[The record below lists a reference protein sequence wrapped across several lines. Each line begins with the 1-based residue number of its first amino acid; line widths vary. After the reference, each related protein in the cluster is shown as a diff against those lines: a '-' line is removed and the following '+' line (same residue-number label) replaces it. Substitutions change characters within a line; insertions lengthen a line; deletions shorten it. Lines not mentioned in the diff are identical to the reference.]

1 MAEDLSAAETD
12 GLSRFG
18 LALGHGQDAASDVLA
33 DEGRRVEHDSE
44 EHRGEAN
51 RHRQTVLPVVR
62 ELARLDD
69 VGAHGVE
76 WAGCT
81 VDVELVS
88 HNFEQVAAA
97 VEGPRR
103 KAGPANHQEDD
114 DQ

>member
-1 MAEDLSAAETD
+1 MAEDLSAAEAD
-12 GLSRFG
+12 GFGRLG
-18 LALGHGQDAASDVLA
+18 LALGYGQDAASDVLA

-44 EHRGEAN
+44 EHRGEAD
-51 RHRQTVLPVVR
+51 RHGQAVFPVVR
-62 ELARLDD
+62 ELALLDD

-88 HNFEQVAAA
+88 QNFEQVAAA

-103 KAGPANHQEDD
+103 KAGPADHQEDD
-114 DQ
+114 GQ